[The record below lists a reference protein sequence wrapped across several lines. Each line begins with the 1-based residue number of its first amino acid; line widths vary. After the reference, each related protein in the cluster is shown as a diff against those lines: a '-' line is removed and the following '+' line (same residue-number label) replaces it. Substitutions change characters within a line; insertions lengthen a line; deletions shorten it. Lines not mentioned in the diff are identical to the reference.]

1 MLYFK
6 GHVYIRLGD
15 QGHIPAVPK
24 MDATVEPA
32 VGARAKLGAGH
43 LIDTLRMV
51 GSKALNPHSAPEAFK
66 SGLRP

>member
-1 MLYFK
+1 
-6 GHVYIRLGD
+6 
-15 QGHIPAVPK
+15 